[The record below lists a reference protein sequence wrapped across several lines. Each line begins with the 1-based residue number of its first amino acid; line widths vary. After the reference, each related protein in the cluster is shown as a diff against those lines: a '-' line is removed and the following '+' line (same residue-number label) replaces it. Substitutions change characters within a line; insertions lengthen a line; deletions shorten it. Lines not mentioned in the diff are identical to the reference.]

1 MLIIIMIII
10 IIIIIIIIT
19 NNNDNN
25 YNKTDLFRMY
35 IFSNADHVL
44 ILRGFDILPCSL
56 KRVHV
61 NMNIFACTLFNE
73 QEE

>member
-10 IIIIIIIIT
+10 IIIIIIT
-19 NNNDNN
+19 NNNNN

-44 ILRGFDILPCSL
+44 ILRRFDILSCSL
-56 KRVHV
+56 KRVHA

-73 QEE
+73 QDK